1 MAGLRVWRA
10 KRVLRKLIAAWED
23 FGRVLSQSS
32 LEETPEPTVDKGLL
46 ELEARIAVYLPS
58 LYDLYSG
65 TYLDDEI
72 REEVRSI
79 GELVKRFTGKSL
91 SGRLAQDEVK
101 SMVAEW
107 NSHFVFLNK
116 LMGSRTGGGGPA
128 EEEGVLD
135 AAGLKARRGGGMSA
149 LGRNSGLRFIAKALV
164 VIVLAVLAIN
174 VLGDTTAD
182 LLSGAVAKLTGGDEA
197 EGPDEGY
204 STSPGVGKHLVSW
217 QQKVRVFTA
226 EHRPLITM
234 IAVVIVAFAFL
245 YLILFRSS

>member
-1 MAGLRVWRA
+1 VAGLRVWRA
-10 KRVLRKLIAAWED
+10 KRVLRKLIGAWED
-23 FGRVLSQSS
+23 FGRVLSQSA
-32 LEETPEPTVDKGLL
+32 LEETSEPSVDKGLL

-91 SGRLAQDEVK
+91 SGRLTQDEVK

-116 LMGSRTGGGGPA
+116 LMGSRAGGAPA
-128 EEEGVLD
+128 EEEDMLET
-135 AAGLKARRGGGMSA
+135 AGARVRRPGGLSA
-149 LGRNSGLRFIAKALV
+149 LGRNSALRFVAKAVV
-164 VIVLAVLAIN
+164 VIILAVLAVNI
-174 VLGDTTAD
+174 LGDTTAD
-182 LLSGAVAKLTGGDEA
+182 LLSGAVTKLTGQADSTSA
-197 EGPDEGY
+197 GPGY
-204 STSPGVGKHLVSW
+204 SKSPGVTQHIVSW
-217 QQKVRVFTA
+217 QQRVRVFTA

-234 IAVVIVAFAFL
+234 VAVVIVAFAVL
-245 YLILFRSS
+245 YLILFRST

>member
-23 FGRVLSQSS
+23 FGRVLSQSA

-46 ELEARIAVYLPS
+46 ELEARIAGYLPS

-91 SGRLAQDEVK
+91 SGRLEQDEVK
-101 SMVAEW
+101 AMVGEW

-116 LMGSRTGGGGPA
+116 LMGSRAGGGPA
-128 EEEGVLD
+128 EEESPIEVGRV
-135 AAGLKARRGGGMSA
+135 RRTGGWSA
-149 LGRNSGLRFIAKALV
+149 LGRNAALRFVAKALV
-164 VIVLAVLAIN
+164 VIVLVVVAVNL
-174 VLGDTTAD
+174 LGDTTAD
-182 LLSGAVAKLTGGDEA
+182 LFSGAVSKIWSRPDTTGTEA
-197 EGPDEGY
+197 AY
-204 STSPGVGKHLVSW
+204 SRSPGISQHIVSW

-226 EHRPLITM
+226 ENRSMITM
-234 IAVVIVAFAFL
+234 LAVVIVAFAVL

>member
-1 MAGLRVWRA
+1 VWRA
-10 KRVLRKLIAAWED
+10 RRVLRKLIAAWED

-32 LEETPEPTVDKGLL
+32 LEETPELTVDKGLL

-116 LMGSRTGGGGPA
+116 VLGSRTGGGPA
-128 EEEGVLD
+128 EEDGMVD
-135 AAGLKARRGGGMSA
+135 AAGPRGRRGGGLSA
-149 LGRNSGLRFIAKALV
+149 VGRNSGLRFIAKALV
-164 VIVLAVLAIN
+164 VIVLAVLAVN

-182 LLSGAVAKLTGGDEA
+182 LLSGAIAKLTGGDEA
-197 EGPDEGY
+197 EGPEEDY
-204 STSPGVGKHLVSW
+204 SSSPGVGQHLVSW
-217 QQKVRVFTA
+217 QQRVRVFTA

-234 IAVVIVAFAFL
+234 VAVVIVAFAVL
-245 YLILFRSS
+245 YLLLFRSS

>member
-10 KRVLRKLIAAWED
+10 KRVLRKLIVAWED

-58 LYDLYSG
+58 MYDLYSG

-91 SGRLAQDEVK
+91 SGRLTQDEVK
-101 SMVAEW
+101 SMVSEW
-107 NSHFVFLNK
+107 NGHFVFLNK
-116 LMGSRTGGGGPA
+116 LMGSRAGGGFV
-128 EEEGVLD
+128 EEEGIMESTGARV
-135 AAGLKARRGGGMSA
+135 RRGGGLSA

-164 VIVLAVLAIN
+164 VIILAVLAVN

-182 LLSGAVAKLTGGDEA
+182 LFSGAVAKLTGQDDSAGSQ
-197 EGPDEGY
+197 PSY
-204 STSPGVGKHLVSW
+204 SRSPGVAQHLVSW
-217 QQKVRVFTA
+217 QQKVRIFTA

-234 IAVVIVAFAFL
+234 VAVVIVAFAVL